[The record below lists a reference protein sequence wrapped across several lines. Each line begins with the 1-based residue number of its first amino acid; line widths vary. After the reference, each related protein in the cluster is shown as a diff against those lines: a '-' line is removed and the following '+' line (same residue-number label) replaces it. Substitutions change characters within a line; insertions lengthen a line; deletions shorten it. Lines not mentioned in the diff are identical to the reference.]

1 MLGILASSVDIL
13 IQFSTIFLCRRYVF
27 LEKGFEGKKQH
38 YYNLASICLL
48 LIFNFVFGDTTA
60 QVLLF
65 FIGGLNIAFARK
77 KHRIRGFFLIIPIA
91 GIINGI
97 IVPILLMSNEIFG
110 FTKNQIRYI
119 AVTYGILIF
128 SGILFYIK
136 GKNWRYQF
144 ETQMG
149 DRHLQKWES
158 LLLCIV
164 GVLMMAFSSM
174 IGYST
179 TLIQS
184 QAELEDESIL
194 VQDIAGQFVSNLFL
208 TCLVS
213 FVLSI
218 TIIILIMQGNKRS
231 YYYERVGRMSLQMV
245 HALANTI
252 DAKDSYTNGHS
263 TRVAQYSVMLAKKM
277 GYSRETLERVQYAA
291 LLHDIGKIGIPV
303 EIINKPARLTD
314 EEFEIIKTHPV
325 IGSNI
330 LNEITEL
337 PDISIG
343 AKYHHERYDGKGYP
357 DHLKEMDIPEIARII
372 GVADAYDAMSSKR
385 SYRDVLPQE
394 VVRKEIEKGRG
405 SQFDPN
411 IADVML
417 QLMDEDVDYEMHE

>member
-1 MLGILASSVDIL
+1 M
-13 IQFSTIFLCRRYVF
+13 QT
-27 LEKGFEGKKQH
+27 
-38 YYNLASICLL
+38 
-48 LIFNFVFGDTTA
+48 
-60 QVLLF
+60 
-65 FIGGLNIAFARK
+65 
-77 KHRIRGFFLIIPIA
+77 
-91 GIINGI
+91 
-97 IVPILLMSNEIFG
+97 
-110 FTKNQIRYI
+110 
-119 AVTYGILIF
+119 
-128 SGILFYIK
+128 
-136 GKNWRYQF
+136 
-144 ETQMG
+144 G

-158 LLLCIV
+158 LLLGIV
-164 GVLMMAFSSM
+164 GVLMMAFSTM

-179 TLIQS
+179 ELIQN
-184 QAELEDESIL
+184 QTELENETIL

-218 TIIILIMQGNKRS
+218 TIIVLIMQGNKRS
-231 YYYERVGRMSLQMV
+231 YYYERVGRMTLQMV

-277 GYSRETLERVQYAA
+277 GYSKDALERVQYAA

-303 EIINKPARLTD
+303 EIINKPAKLTD
-314 EEFEIIKTHPV
+314 EEYEIIKTHPV

-343 AKYHHERYDGKGYP
+343 ARYHHERYDGKGYP
-357 DHLKEMDIPEIARII
+357 DHLKEMEIPEIARIV

-394 VVRKEIEKGRG
+394 VVRKEIEKGRD
-405 SQFDPN
+405 SQFDPK

-417 QLMDEDVDYEMHE
+417 LLMDEDVDYEMHE